1 MAVDG
6 YLNFDTQIDTEGFE
20 SGAKKITAETKAVA
34 NEVNRT
40 ISQTDA
46 KIQAILNDS
55 GRSYKS
61 KAASI
66 AGIYRKE
73 GMNASEA
80 MTKAWSVIERG
91 SAEAA
96 SSTHKNANKISSSVS
111 ANAKKIK
118 ASLSSVKSI
127 FTNLIAATSATFGT
141 YAIVNF
147 GKQAISMASDLQE
160 VQNVVDVSFGSMS
173 SKMEEFADKSIE
185 MYGISKLTAKQT
197 GSTYMAMAKGMSIAD
212 DAASD
217 MAIALTGLSADMAS
231 FYNKSQDITATA
243 LNSVFT
249 GETETLKQFGIVMTE
264 ANLQQFAYT
273 QGINKKVSALS
284 QAEKVMLRYNFVM
297 SQTALAQGDFART
310 SDGWANQTRILSE
323 QWKEFSGIIG
333 QVLVQTILPAVRV
346 LNQAMS
352 KLISTA
358 EGIRD
363 ALAAIFGWELEES
376 KSATSGITDMS
387 DALGDSVANQE
398 DLTDAVNE
406 TSEAYKNQLMSFDKI
421 SKLTSESEESD
432 EDGSFDS
439 MGLISPGTVSLTADT
454 SQAKKE
460 LSTFSTWFKDT
471 FNTVFSDI
479 WNVAAFPMLTSFI
492 NLGLPVITQFVDE
505 ATETWGVLFD
515 EAKDTFDTLWADAVK
530 PALELISSLW
540 NDLME
545 SISEAWDKWGKPIF
559 DKVRD
564 AIKNTG
570 NTFRNIWNNI
580 LKPIWDNLM
589 DTVDEVWSEHLKPFV
604 DKFLD
609 FVGTIVDGA
618 LEIYNKFIT
627 PLIQWLSKTFG
638 PAIAWVFNF
647 IVSCAERYIGKCIDY
662 AGFIIDA
669 FKSIIDFIV
678 GVFTGDWQRAWNGI
692 KNFFVSIWEK
702 IVSAVKIPINLII
715 NLINGLICA
724 IQNGLNWI
732 IGGLNSLSFSLP
744 DWLGGQTFGLNIGYV
759 NIPQIPYLAQGMVV
773 PANYGEFL
781 AVLGDN
787 RKDTE
792 VVSPLSTIKQAVAE
806 VIGSGGNEQQ
816 VIVLTLD
823 GEVVF
828 KKMIEKTKRYKQA
841 MGVNPL
847 GV

>member
-1 MAVDG
+1 
-6 YLNFDTQIDTEGFE
+6 
-20 SGAKKITAETKAVA
+20 
-34 NEVNRT
+34 
-40 ISQTDA
+40 
-46 KIQAILNDS
+46 
-55 GRSYKS
+55 
-61 KAASI
+61 
-66 AGIYRKE
+66 
-73 GMNASEA
+73 
-80 MTKAWSVIERG
+80 
-91 SAEAA
+91 
-96 SSTHKNANKISSSVS
+96 
-111 ANAKKIK
+111 
-118 ASLSSVKSI
+118 
-127 FTNLIAATSATFGT
+127 
-141 YAIVNF
+141 
-147 GKQAISMASDLQE
+147 MASDLQE

-173 SKMEEFADKSIE
+173 HKMEEFADKSIE

-217 MAIALTGLSADMAS
+217 MAISLTGLSADMAS

-243 LNSVFT
+243 LDSVFT

-333 QVLVQTILPAVRV
+333 QVLVQIVLPAVRV

-352 KLISTA
+352 GLIAAA
-358 EGIRD
+358 ESVKN
-363 ALAAIFGWELEES
+363 ALAEIFGWESEES
-376 KSATSGITDMS
+376 NNAAAGVEDLCN
-387 DALGDSVANQE
+387 ALSDSVENQD

-406 TSEAYKNQLMSFDKI
+406 TSEAYKKQLMSFDKI
-421 SKLTSESEESD
+421 SKLTEEKAD
-432 EDGSFDS
+432 TEDDGSFDS

-454 SQAKKE
+454 TQAKKE
-460 LSTFSTWFKDT
+460 ISAFSTWFKNSISTVKNWWNTNFADT
-471 FNTVFSDI
+471 FSNIWDGLKRESIDLTEILKDVFYDVSGLGDSLASYFSGDFTSLLQTAFSVAGNSVVGLFDTCNTVFSDI

-492 NLGLPVITQFVDE
+492 DLGLAVITQFVDE

-530 PALELISSLW
+530 PALEFISSLW
-540 NDLME
+540 DDLMQ
-545 SISEAWDKWGKPIF
+545 SISDAWKKWGKPIF

-570 NTFRNIWNNI
+570 DTFRNIWNNI

-589 DTVDEVWSEHLKPFV
+589 DTVDEVWSEHIKPFV

-627 PLIQWLSKTFG
+627 PLIQWFSKTFG

-724 IQNGLNWI
+724 IQNGINWI

>member
-6 YLNFDTQIDTEGFE
+6 YLNFDTQIDTKGFNQGTKNVN
-20 SGAKKITAETKAVA
+20 SG
-34 NEVNRT
+34 
-40 ISQTDA
+40 
-46 KIQAILNDS
+46 LS
-55 GRSYKS
+55 GMKS
-61 KAASI
+61 AFGKL
-66 AGIYRKE
+66 GK
-73 GMNASEA
+73 
-80 MTKAWSVIERG
+80 VIG
-91 SAEAA
+91 
-96 SSTHKNANKISSSVS
+96 
-111 ANAKKIK
+111 
-118 ASLSSVKSI
+118 
-127 FTNLIAATSATFGT
+127 ATF
-141 YAIVNF
+141 AVSSLVNF

-231 FYNKSQDITATA
+231 FYNESQDVTATA

-249 GETETLKQFGIVMTE
+249 GETETLKKFGIIMTE

-273 QGINKKVSALS
+273 QGINKKVSAMS
-284 QAEKVMLRYNFVM
+284 QAEKVMLRYNYVM

-406 TSEAYKNQLMSFDKI
+406 TSEAYKKQLMSFDKI
-421 SKLTSESEESD
+421 NKLSDNSSESDDSGGAD
-432 EDGSFDS
+432 ALFSGDLGS
-439 MGLISPGTVSLTADT
+439 TYEAQLTTDT
-454 SQAKKE
+454 SQAEKE
-460 LSTFSTWFKDT
+460 VSEFVIWFKNSISTVKNWWSTEFAGIFGYVWHNLSREAGQFVGTIKTVFEDIASLGDSLASYFSGDFT
-471 FNTVFSDI
+471 YLLQTSFLVAGEVASELIDVFNTVFSDI
-479 WNVAAFPMLTSFI
+479 WSLAVFPILESFI
-492 NLGLPVITQFVDE
+492 THGLPIITQFVRE
-505 ATETWGVLFD
+505 SVMTFGMFFD
-515 EAKDTFDTLWADAVK
+515 VIKGIFDTLWTDAVK
-530 PALELISSLW
+530 PVLELVSSLW
-540 NDLME
+540 DDLMQ
-545 SISEAWDKWGKPIF
+545 SLSDAWKKWGKPIF
-559 DKVRD
+559 DGVRE

-570 NTFRNIWNNI
+570 DTFRNIWNNI

-627 PLIQWLSKTFG
+627 PLIQWFSKTFG
-638 PAIAWVFNF
+638 PAIAWVFNYIVDF
-647 IVSCAERYIGKCIDY
+647 IGRFLGECIDF
-662 AGFIIDA
+662 AGIILDV
-669 FKSIIDFIV
+669 FKGIIDFVV
-678 GVFTGDWQRAWNGI
+678 GIFTGDWERAWNGI
-692 KNFFVSIWEK
+692 KNVLIFIWDM

>member
-6 YLNFDTQIDTEGFE
+6 YLNFDTQIDTKGFNQGTQKVNNGI
-20 SGAKKITAETKAVA
+20 SGM
-34 NEVNRT
+34 
-40 ISQTDA
+40 
-46 KIQAILNDS
+46 
-55 GRSYKS
+55 KS
-61 KAASI
+61 AFGKL
-66 AGIYRKE
+66 GK
-73 GMNASEA
+73 
-80 MTKAWSVIERG
+80 VIG
-91 SAEAA
+91 
-96 SSTHKNANKISSSVS
+96 
-111 ANAKKIK
+111 
-118 ASLSSVKSI
+118 
-127 FTNLIAATSATFGT
+127 ATF
-141 YAIVNF
+141 AVSSLVNF
-147 GKQAISMASDLQE
+147 GKQAVSMASDLQE

-185 MYGISKLTAKQT
+185 MYGISELTAKQT

-217 MAIALTGLSADMAS
+217 MAISLTGLSADMAS
-231 FYNKSQDITATA
+231 FYNESQDVTATA

-249 GETETLKQFGIVMTE
+249 GETETLKKFGIIMTE

-273 QGINKKVSALS
+273 QGINKKVSAMS
-284 QAEKVMLRYNFVM
+284 QAEKVMLRYNYVM

-333 QVLVQTILPAVRV
+333 QVLVQVILPAVRV

-352 KLISTA
+352 GLIAAA
-358 EGIRD
+358 ESVKN
-363 ALAAIFGWELEES
+363 ALAEIFGWEFEES
-376 KSATSGITDMS
+376 KSAASGIENMNT
-387 DALGDSVANQE
+387 ALSDSVANQE

-406 TSEAYKNQLMSFDKI
+406 TSEAYKSQLMSFDKI
-421 SKLTSESEESD
+421 NKLSDNSSES
-432 EDGSFDS
+432 DGSGGFDALFS
-439 MGLISPGTVSLTADT
+439 GDLGSTYEAQLTTDT

-460 LSTFSTWFKDT
+460 VSEFVTWFEISIATVKNWWNTNFVDTFSNIWDGLKRESGEFSETLKGVFDDVFSLGDSISSYFSGDFTSLLQAAFSVAGNIVVGLFDT
-471 FNTVFSDI
+471 CNTVFSDI
-479 WNVAAFPMLTSFI
+479 WNDAAFPMLTSFI
-492 NLGLPVITQFVDE
+492 EQGLPMVTQYVDE
-505 ATETWGVLFD
+505 AIETYGVLFD
-515 EAKDTFDTLWADAVK
+515 EAKQIFDTLWTDAVK
-530 PALELISSLW
+530 PVLELVSSLW
-540 NDLME
+540 DDLMQ
-545 SISEAWDKWGKPIF
+545 SLSDAWKKWGKPIF
-559 DKVRD
+559 DGVRE

-570 NTFRNIWNNI
+570 DTFRNIWNNI

-618 LEIYNKFIT
+618 LQIYNKFIS
-627 PLIQWLSKTFG
+627 PLIQWFSKTFG
-638 PAIAWVFNF
+638 PAIAWVFNYIVDF
-647 IVSCAERYIGKCIDY
+647 IGRFLGECIDF
-662 AGFIIDA
+662 AGIILDV
-669 FKSIIDFIV
+669 FKGIIDFVV
-678 GVFTGDWQRAWNGI
+678 GIFTGDWERAWNGI
-692 KNFFVSIWEK
+692 KNVLIFIWDM

-816 VIVLTLD
+816 VIVLNLD